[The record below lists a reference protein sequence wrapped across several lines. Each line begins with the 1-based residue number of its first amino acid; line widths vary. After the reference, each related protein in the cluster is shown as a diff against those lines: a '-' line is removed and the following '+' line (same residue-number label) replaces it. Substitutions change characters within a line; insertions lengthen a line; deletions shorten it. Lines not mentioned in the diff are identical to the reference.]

1 MREYRQLVACVKISA
16 LEVIPYR
23 LALQGELKWGK
34 HSRLTAAE
42 HCLVRVTLEDG
53 TLGTAEAPPRPSI
66 YGETIQSIRGIVHHL
81 EPRLR
86 ELEIKDAAGINDVLG
101 SVPNNNCAK
110 GALDMALW
118 DARVRVRGSSL
129 LAELGGSQRQI
140 PTSYILGI
148 GTLPDMLLEAR
159 RVIAAGVRV
168 LKVKVGRDTP
178 HDLEVIRALKA
189 EFGDAIKLY
198 ADSNETLSPQSAPVA
213 LELMRDVGVKWVEE
227 PLPVRNIRARA
238 DLRKQQILPI
248 IADDSCFTP
257 ADLEREL
264 DFETF
269 DILNIKTARN
279 GFTDSLRMMQMAA
292 AAGKGVMIGSQAST
306 TLGTIHA
313 AILSS
318 RAEVTHPSELSFF
331 LKLEQDITTRV
342 PRIDDGYFDLEDALG
357 IVVDDAKLEMA
368 RIA

>member
-1 MREYRQLVACVKISA
+1 MVERVKIAA

-34 HSRLTAAE
+34 HSSLTVAE
-42 HCLVRVTLEDG
+42 HCLVLVRLEDG
-53 TLGTAEAPPRPSI
+53 TLGTAEAPPRVSI
-66 YGETIQSIRGIVHHL
+66 YGETISSIRGIVKYL
-81 EPRLR
+81 EPRLCD
-86 ELEIKDAAGINDVLG
+86 LEIEDAAGIREVLS

-118 DARVRVRGSSL
+118 DARVKARGSSL
-129 LAELGGSQRQI
+129 MAALGGSQRRI
-140 PTSYILGI
+140 EVSYILGI
-148 GTLPDMLLEAR
+148 GTLEAMLLEAR

-168 LKVKVGRDTP
+168 LKVKVGRDTR
-178 HDLEVIRALKA
+178 HDLEVIAALRA
-189 EFGDAIKLY
+189 EFGDEVKLY
-198 ADSNETLSPQSAPVA
+198 ADSNETLSPNSAPAA
-213 LELMRDVGVKWVEE
+213 LELMRDAGVLYVEE
-227 PLPVRNIRARA
+227 PLPVRGIRARA

-248 IADDSCFTP
+248 IADDSCFTSS
-257 ADLEREL
+257 DLEREL

-279 GFTDSLRMMQMAA
+279 GFTDSLAMMRMAA

-313 AILSS
+313 AIMAS
-318 RAEVTHPSELSFF
+318 RSEVTHPSELSFF
-331 LKLEQDITTRV
+331 LKLEHDITTRV
-342 PRIDDGYFDLEDALG
+342 PRIDSGYFDLEDALG
-357 IVVDDAKLEMA
+357 ITVDDAKLEMA

>member
-1 MREYRQLVACVKISA
+1 MVERVKITS

-34 HSRLTAAE
+34 HSSLTAAE
-42 HCLVRVTLEDG
+42 HCLVQVRLEDG
-53 TLGTAEAPPRPSI
+53 SLGTAEAPPRPSI
-66 YGETIQSIRGIVHHL
+66 YGETISSIRGIVSHL

-86 ELEIKDAAGINDVLG
+86 ELEIEDTASIAEILG

-118 DARVRVRGSSL
+118 DARVKVRGSSL
-129 LAELGGSQRQI
+129 LAALGGSQRPI
-140 PTSYILGI
+140 EASYILGI
-148 GTLPDMLLEAR
+148 GTLNTMLLEAR

-168 LKVKVGRDTP
+168 LKVKVGRDTR
-178 HDLEVIRALKA
+178 HDLEVIAALRS
-189 EFGDAIKLY
+189 EFGDTVKLY
-198 ADSNETLSPQSAPVA
+198 ADSNETLSPTSASLA
-213 LELMRDVGVKWVEE
+213 LEQMRDAGVQWVEE

-238 DLRKQQILPI
+238 DLRKQQILSI

-279 GFTDSLRMMQMAA
+279 GFTDSLAMMQMAA
-292 AAGKGVMIGSQAST
+292 AADKGVMVGSQAST

-313 AILSS
+313 AVMAS
-318 RAEVTHPSELSFF
+318 RTEVTHPSELSFF
-331 LKLEQDITTRV
+331 LKLNQDITTRV
-342 PRIDDGYFDLEDALG
+342 PHIRNGYFDLEDALG
-357 IVVDDAKLEMA
+357 IALDNTKLEAA

>member
-1 MREYRQLVACVKISA
+1 MKISS

-23 LALQGELKWGK
+23 LALQGELAWGK
-34 HSRLTAAE
+34 YSRLTAAE
-42 HCLVRVTLEDG
+42 HCLVRVALING

-66 YGETIQSIRGIVHHL
+66 YGETIQGIRGIVEYL

-86 ELEIKDAAGINDVLG
+86 ELEIEDAAGIHDVLS

-118 DARVRVRGSSL
+118 DARVKMRGSSL
-129 LAELGGSQRQI
+129 MAELGGNQRQI
-140 PTSYILGI
+140 LASYILGI
-148 GTLPDMLLEAR
+148 GTLPNMMLEAR

-168 LKVKVGRDTP
+168 LKVKVGRNTK
-178 HDLEVIRALKA
+178 HDLEVIAAMRT
-189 EFGDAIKLY
+189 EFGSAVQLY
-198 ADSNETLSPQSAPVA
+198 ADSNETLSADSAPLA
-213 LELMRDVGVKWVEE
+213 LELMREAGVLYVEE

-238 DLRKQQILPI
+238 ALRKQQILPI

-257 ADLEREL
+257 LDLEREL

-269 DILNIKTARN
+269 DILNVKTARN
-279 GFTDSLRMMQMAA
+279 GFTNSLRMMQMAA

-313 AILSS
+313 AIMASH
-318 RAEVTHPSELSFF
+318 AEVTHQSELSFF

-342 PRIDDGYFDLEDALG
+342 PRIENGYFDLEDALG
-357 IVVDDAKLEMA
+357 IVVDDAKLEAA
-368 RIA
+368 RIE